1 MAATRQCCVVVLLL
15 ALCCVWTEAVGDP
28 VIDLSRRVLNT
39 RSALLLFLVHARMT
53 TNIHCYAA
61 HTAADTSCA
70 HMKSEL
76 YVTMLTEQLV
86 VSTVHNVF
94 HTSFPLRGTAYR
106 QADVS
111 SWLRHRW
118 LR

>member
-39 RSALLLFLVHARMT
+39 RSTLLLFLVHARMT

-70 HMKSEL
+70 HIYEVRAVR
-76 YVTMLTEQLV
+76 YYA
-86 VSTVHNVF
+86 N
-94 HTSFPLRGTAYR
+94 RA
-106 QADVS
+106 AS
-111 SWLRHRW
+111 SVNCS
-118 LR
+118 